1 MARAR
6 DKDAVDLLIDQH
18 NEIKD
23 LFTRVVSAGGTRRHE
38 LFRDLV
44 RLLTAHEAAEE
55 EIVHPMARRKIDRG
69 DRVIRERLREERE
82 AKHALAELVRLGPD
96 HPEFER
102 KCAALAEIVIA
113 HATQEETEEFPA
125 MRETFPAEQLRKMAG
140 AVRTAEAMAPTRPHP
155 AAGESALANM
165 LAGPPLGIVDRIQDA
180 LRSRRASRGG

>member
-6 DKDAVDLLIDQH
+6 DKDVVDLLIDQH

-23 LFTRVVSAGGTRRHE
+23 LFTRVVSAGGTRRRE

-96 HPEFER
+96 HPEFEQ
-102 KCAALAEIVIA
+102 KCSALAEMVIA

-125 MRETFPAEQLRKMAG
+125 MRENIPADQLRKMAG
-140 AVRTAEAMAPTRPHP
+140 AFRTAEAMAPTRPHP

-165 LAGPPLGIVDRIQDA
+165 LAGPPLAIVDRIQDA
-180 LRSRRASRGG
+180 LQRWRQSRGG